1 MYLAILI
8 TSKNY
13 TKANESIAGWLNGLL
28 VSIHYLM
35 LRIC

>member
-8 TSKNY
+8 SKNY
-13 TKANESIAGWLNGLL
+13 TKVNKSIAGWLNGLP
-28 VSIHYLM
+28 VSIDNHM